1 MKIKIKKFMELQDID
16 LATPCTI
23 SGRNGSGKTTIIRAV
38 LWVLS
43 GKDIDG
49 KTFSENVYP
58 NFVKNISDCN
68 ADVSVYLQGREFR
81 KETNGK
87 ETRKSGESETT
98 IVKSIATK
106 YYVDG
111 QIVNSSSYS
120 EEIQKYTKGF
130 DFQLFANPNYL
141 EAMTKD
147 EKKDIFQKIF
157 NFEEFTA
164 DVSTVTLKNQIA
176 NTNEKIKELTNQVKG
191 FAEVLKPEPIEIS
204 NFDTSI
210 EEIELQIKTNTPTL
224 TEKEVVENNKIFNQL
239 YLLQK
244 EQLGEFKALELNP
257 LKNVKEL
264 KNKLN
269 DILSSQFN
277 ANEINS
283 KIDSLQKKLSKIV
296 ALKNALSSDGCSTCS
311 LCTLEDCTVRS
322 VGGRSIE
329 SIQFELDM
337 MEDKD
342 VVILQEK
349 IESLIVQ
356 KKNAETEFEQA
367 KEAEKTEIEVEIA
380 KIEAENAK
388 IEAENATIESE
399 NAKNIEAH
407 KLEKLRFEAE
417 KEEKIKELKNRINF
431 AKQVNNDDLY
441 EELGV
446 LKSRKN
452 AQQDLI
458 DEFNKKM
465 GAFENAKMQIKIKN
479 SEIEKLSIVRAEKE
493 RKFILQKETE
503 RNYYEELQKQ
513 INNKLPENIN
523 LFLYTKNKSNDDY
536 TAVFDLTFDDSKYY
550 SQGQR
555 VVSFAKLCEFFQN
568 EVGVEFPIFIDEVG
582 VLDSESIAKISEIKD
597 FIKLQPS
604 NEDLKITKQKNY
616 GK

>member
-38 LWVLS
+38 LWVMS

-49 KTFSENVYP
+49 TTFSENVYP
-58 NFVKNISDCN
+58 NFVGNISDCN
-68 ADVSVYLQGREFR
+68 ADVSVFLQGREFR

-87 ETRKSGESETT
+87 ETRKAGEEESI

-147 EKKDIFQKIF
+147 EKKAIFQKIF

-164 DVSTVTLKNQIA
+164 DVSTTTLKNQIA
-176 NTNEKIKELTNQVKG
+176 NTNEKIKELKNQVKG
-191 FAEVLKPEPIEIS
+191 FAEVIKPEPIEIS
-204 NFDTSI
+204 DFDTPI
-210 EEIELQIKTNTPTL
+210 EEIESQIKENTPKL
-224 TEKEVVENNKIFNQL
+224 TETEVAENNEIYTQL
-239 YLLQK
+239 DLLQK
-244 EQLGEFKALELNP
+244 EQFEELILIECKP
-257 LKNVKEL
+257 LKNVENL

-269 DILSSQFN
+269 DILSRQFN
-277 ANEINS
+277 ANEFNL

-296 ALKNALSSDGCSTCS
+296 ALENALSGGGCSTCS
-311 LCTLEDCTVRS
+311 LCTLEDCPSRA
-322 VGGRSIE
+322 VGGKSIE

-367 KEAEKTEIEVEIA
+367 KEAEKTEIEAEIA

-388 IEAENATIESE
+388 IEAENAKIEAE
-399 NAKNIEAH
+399 NAK
-407 KLEKLRFEAE
+407 KLEDHKSRKLSFEAE
-417 KEEKIKELKNRINF
+417 KEEKIKELKNSINF

-441 EELGV
+441 EKLAD
-446 LKSRKN
+446 LKNKKN
-452 AQQDLI
+452 AQQNLI

-465 GAFENAKMQIKIKN
+465 GAFENAKMQIEIKN
-479 SEIEKLSIVRAEKE
+479 SEIEKLVVVRAEKE
-493 RKFILQKETE
+493 RKFILQKEAE
-503 RNYYEELQKQ
+503 RNYYENLQKQ
-513 INNKLPENIN
+513 INEKLPENIS

-536 TAVFDLTFDDSKYY
+536 SAVFDLTFDDSKYY

-555 VVSFAKLCEFFQN
+555 VVSFAKLCEFFQT
-568 EVGVEFPIFIDEVG
+568 EVGVNFPIFIDEVG

-604 NEDLKITKQKNY
+604 NENLKITNQ
-616 GK
+616 

>member
-1 MKIKIKKFMELQDID
+1 MDIRIKKFMELQDID

-49 KTFSENVYP
+49 TTFSENVYP
-58 NFVKNISDCN
+58 NFVGNISDCN
-68 ADVSVYLQGREFR
+68 ADVSIFLQGREFR

-106 YYVDG
+106 YYIDG
-111 QIVNSSSYS
+111 QIVNASSYF
-120 EEIQKYTKGF
+120 EEVAKYTKGF

-147 EKKDIFQKIF
+147 EKKDIFQRIF

-164 DVSTVTLKNQIA
+164 DVSTATLKNQIA
-176 NTNEKIKELTNQVKG
+176 NTNEKIKELKNQVKG
-191 FAEVLKPEPIEIS
+191 FAEVVKPEPIEILD
-204 NFDTSI
+204 FDTPF
-210 EEIELQIKTNTPTL
+210 EEIELQIKENTPKL
-224 TEKEVVENNKIFNQL
+224 TEAEVAENNEIYTQL
-239 YLLQK
+239 DSLQK
-244 EQLGEFKALELNP
+244 EQFGEFKATETKPLRDVGNLKKELN
-257 LKNVKEL
+257 NV
-264 KNKLN
+264 
-269 DILSSQFN
+269 LSSQFN

-296 ALKNALSSDGCSTCS
+296 ALENALSGGGCSTCS
-311 LCTLEDCTVRS
+311 LCTLDDCPSRS

-342 VVILQEK
+342 VVSLQEK

-367 KEAEKTEIEVEIA
+367 KEAKKTEIEAEIA
-380 KIEAENAK
+380 KIEAENAEIEAENAK
-388 IEAENATIESE
+388 IEAENAKKTEDHNSR
-399 NAKNIEAH
+399 
-407 KLEKLRFEAE
+407 KLRFEAE

-431 AKQVNNDDLY
+431 AKQVNNDALY
-441 EELGV
+441 EKLAD
-446 LKSRKN
+446 LKNKKN
-452 AQQDLI
+452 AQQILI

-465 GAFENAKMQIKIKN
+465 GAFENAKMQIEIKN
-479 SEIEKLSIVRAEKE
+479 SEIEKLSVDRAEKE
-493 RKFILQKETE
+493 REFILQKEAE
-503 RNYYEELQKQ
+503 RNYYENLQKQ
-513 INNKLPENIN
+513 INEKLPENIN

-536 TAVFDLTFDDSKYY
+536 SAVFDLTFDDSKYY

-568 EVGVEFPIFIDEVG
+568 EVGVNFPILIDEVG

-604 NEDLKITKQKNY
+604 NENLKITNLN
-616 GK
+616 

>member
-16 LATPCTI
+16 LATPCTV

-49 KTFSENVYP
+49 TTFSENVYP
-58 NFVKNISDCN
+58 NFVGNISDCN
-68 ADVSVYLQGREFR
+68 ADVSVFLQGREFR

-120 EEIQKYTKGF
+120 EEVAKYTKGF

-147 EKKDIFQKIF
+147 EKKDIFQRIF

-164 DVSTVTLKNQIA
+164 DVSTTTLKNQIA

-191 FAEVLKPEPIEIS
+191 FAEVVKPEPIEIS
-204 NFDTSI
+204 DFDTPI
-210 EEIELQIKTNTPTL
+210 EEIETQIKENTPKL
-224 TEKEVVENNKIFNQL
+224 TETEVAENNEIYTQID
-239 YLLQK
+239 LLQK
-244 EQLGEFKALELNP
+244 EQFEELKLIELKP
-257 LKNVKEL
+257 LKNVENL

-269 DILSSQFN
+269 DILSRQFN
-277 ANEINS
+277 ANEFNL

-296 ALKNALSSDGCSTCS
+296 ALENALSGGSCSTCS
-311 LCTLEDCTVRS
+311 LCTLEDCPSRA
-322 VGGRSIE
+322 VGGKSIE

-367 KEAEKTEIEVEIA
+367 KEAEKTEIEAEIAKIEEENA

-388 IEAENATIESE
+388 IEAENAKKIEDHNSR
-399 NAKNIEAH
+399 
-407 KLEKLRFEAE
+407 KLSFEQA

-431 AKQVNNDDLY
+431 AKQVNNDALYKELSDLRS
-441 EELGV
+441 
-446 LKSRKN
+446 KKN

-465 GAFENAKMQIKIKN
+465 GAFENAKKQIEIKN
-479 SEIEKLSIVRAEKE
+479 SEIEKLAVVRAEKE
-493 RKFILQKETE
+493 REFILQKEAE
-503 RNYYEELQKQ
+503 RNYYENLQKQ
-513 INNKLPENIN
+513 INEKLPENIN

-568 EVGVEFPIFIDEVG
+568 EVGVSFPIFIDEVG

-604 NEDLKITKQKNY
+604 NEDLKITNQ
-616 GK
+616 

>member
-1 MKIKIKKFMELQDID
+1 MEIKIKKFMELQDID
-16 LATPCTI
+16 LATPCTV
-23 SGRNGSGKTTIIRAV
+23 SGRNGSGKTTILRAV

-43 GKDIDG
+43 GKDING
-49 KTFSENVYP
+49 TTFSENVYP
-58 NFVKNISDCN
+58 NFVKKISDCN

-87 ETRKSGESETT
+87 ETRKLGESETT

-147 EKKDIFQKIF
+147 EKKAIFQKIF

-164 DVSTVTLKNQIA
+164 DVSTTTLKNQIA
-176 NTNEKIKELTNQVKG
+176 NTNEKIKELKNQVKG
-191 FAEVLKPEPIEIS
+191 FAEVVKPEPFEIS
-204 NFDTSI
+204 DFDTSI
-210 EEIELQIKTNTPTL
+210 EEIETQIKENTPKL
-224 TEKEVVENNKIFNQL
+224 TETEVAENNEIYTKL
-239 YLLQK
+239 DLLQK
-244 EQLGEFKALELNP
+244 EQFGEFKAIELKP

-264 KNKLN
+264 KNKLDN
-269 DILSSQFN
+269 VYSRQFN
-277 ANEINS
+277 ANEINT

-296 ALKNALSSDGCSTCS
+296 ALENALSGDGCSTCS
-311 LCTLEDCTVRS
+311 LCTLEDCPSRA
-322 VGGRSIE
+322 VGGKSIE

-356 KKNAETEFEQA
+356 RENLETEFEQA
-367 KEAEKTEIEVEIA
+367 KEADKAKIEAEIA

-399 NAKNIEAH
+399 NAKKLDDH
-407 KLEKLRFEAE
+407 KLEKLRFEA
-417 KEEKIKELKNRINF
+417 KVEEKIKELKNRINF
-431 AKQVNNDDLY
+431 AKQVNNNDLY
-441 EELGV
+441 KELTV
-446 LKSRKN
+446 LRSKKN

-465 GAFENAKMQIKIKN
+465 GAFENAKMQIEIKN
-479 SEIEKLSIVRAEKE
+479 SEIEKLSIVRAGKE
-493 RKFILQKETE
+493 REFILQKEAE
-503 RNYYEELQKQ
+503 RNYYENLQKQ
-513 INNKLPENIN
+513 INEKLPENIS

-555 VVSFAKLCEFFQN
+555 VVSFAKLCEFFQT
-568 EVGVEFPIFIDEVG
+568 EVGVEFPVFIDEVG

-604 NEDLKITKQKNY
+604 DENLKITNQ
-616 GK
+616 

>member
-1 MKIKIKKFMELQDID
+1 MEIKIKKFMELQDID
-16 LATPCTI
+16 LATPCTV
-23 SGRNGSGKTTIIRAV
+23 SGRNGSGKTTILRAV

-43 GKDIDG
+43 GKDING
-49 KTFSENVYP
+49 TVFSENVYP
-58 NFVKNISDCN
+58 NFVKNIGDCN

-87 ETRKSGESETT
+87 ETRKSGELETT

-106 YYVDG
+106 YYIDG

-147 EKKDIFQKIF
+147 EKKAIFQKIF

-164 DVSTVTLKNQIA
+164 DVSTTTLKNQIA
-176 NTNEKIKELTNQVKG
+176 NTNEKIKELKNQVKG
-191 FAEVLKPEPIEIS
+191 FAEVVKPEPFEIS
-204 NFDTSI
+204 DFDTSI
-210 EEIELQIKTNTPTL
+210 EEIETQIKENTPKL
-224 TEKEVVENNKIFNQL
+224 TETEVAENNEIYTKL
-239 YLLQK
+239 DLLQK
-244 EQLGEFKALELNP
+244 EQFGEFKAIELKP

-264 KNKLN
+264 KNKLDN
-269 DILSSQFN
+269 VYSRQFN
-277 ANEINS
+277 ANEINT

-296 ALKNALSSDGCSTCS
+296 ALENALSSDGCSTCS
-311 LCTLEDCTVRS
+311 LCTLEDCPSRA
-322 VGGRSIE
+322 VGGKSIE

-367 KEAEKTEIEVEIA
+367 NEAEIAKIEAEIA

-388 IEAENATIESE
+388 IEAENAKIEEE
-399 NAKNIEAH
+399 NAEKIEDH
-407 KLEKLRFEAE
+407 NSGKLSFEAE

-431 AKQVNNDDLY
+431 AKQVNNNDLY
-441 EELGV
+441 KELTV
-446 LKSRKN
+446 LRSKKN

-458 DEFNKKM
+458 DEFNKAM
-465 GAFENAKMQIKIKN
+465 GAFENAKMQIETKN
-479 SEIEKLSIVRAEKE
+479 SEIEKLSIVRVEKE
-493 RKFILQKETE
+493 REFILQKEAG
-503 RNYYEELQKQ
+503 RNYYENLQRQ
-513 INNKLPENIN
+513 INEKLPENIS

-536 TAVFDLTFDDSKYY
+536 TPVFDLTFDDSKYY

-568 EVGVEFPIFIDEVG
+568 EVGVKFPIFIDEVG
-582 VLDSESIAKISEIKD
+582 VLDSESIAKISEIED

-604 NEDLKITKQKNY
+604 DEELKITK
-616 GK
+616 

>member
-1 MKIKIKKFMELQDID
+1 MELQDID
-16 LATPCTI
+16 LATPCTV

-49 KTFSENVYP
+49 TTFSENVYP
-58 NFVKNISDCN
+58 NFVRNVGDCN
-68 ADVSVYLQGREFR
+68 ADVSVFLQGREFR

-87 ETRKSGESETT
+87 ETRKSGEQETT

-111 QIVNSSSYS
+111 QIVNSSSYA

-157 NFEEFTA
+157 NFEEFTS
-164 DVSTVTLKNQIA
+164 DVSTTTLKNSIA
-176 NTNEKIKELTNQVKG
+176 NTNEKIKELKNQVKG
-191 FAEVLKPEPIEIS
+191 FAEVVKPEPIEIS
-204 NFDTSI
+204 NFDISI
-210 EEIELQIKTNTPTL
+210 EEIETQIKENTPKL
-224 TEKEVVENNKIFNQL
+224 TETEVAENNEIYTQL
-239 YLLQK
+239 DLLQK
-244 EQLGEFKALELNP
+244 EQFG
-257 LKNVKEL
+257 EL
-264 KNKLN
+264 KVTELKPLINFKDLNNNLN
-269 DILSSQFN
+269 DVYSSQFN
-277 ANEINS
+277 ANEFNT
-283 KIDSLQKKLSKIV
+283 KLDLLQKRLSKIV
-296 ALKNALSSDGCSTCS
+296 ALKNALTGGGCSTCS
-311 LCTLEDCTVRS
+311 LCTLEDCPSRS
-322 VGGRSIE
+322 VGGHSIE

-367 KEAEKTEIEVEIA
+367 KEAEKTKIEAEIA

-388 IEAENATIESE
+388 IEEENARIETE
-399 NAKNIEAH
+399 NAIKIEDH
-407 KLEKLRFEAE
+407 KFRKLRFEDK

-431 AKQVNNDDLY
+431 AKQVNNDSLY
-441 EELGV
+441 KELAD
-446 LKSRKN
+446 LKSKKN

-465 GAFENAKMQIKIKN
+465 GAFENAKMQIEIKN
-479 SEIEKLSIVRAEKE
+479 SEIEKLAVVRAEKE
-493 RKFILQKETE
+493 REFILQKEAE

-568 EVGVEFPIFIDEVG
+568 EVGVNFPIFIDEVG

-604 NEDLKITKQKNY
+604 NENLKITNQ
-616 GK
+616 

>member
-16 LATPCTI
+16 LATPCTV
-23 SGRNGSGKTTIIRAV
+23 SGRNGSGKTSILRAV

-49 KTFSENVYP
+49 TTFSENVYP
-58 NFVKNISDCN
+58 NFVRNISDCN

-87 ETRKSGESETT
+87 ETRKAGEQETT

-111 QIVNSSSYS
+111 QIVNSSSYA

-147 EKKDIFQKIF
+147 EKKDIFQRIF

-164 DVSTVTLKNQIA
+164 DVSTTTLKNSIA
-176 NTNEKIKELTNQVKG
+176 NTNEKIKELKNQVKG
-191 FAEVLKPEPIEIS
+191 FAEVVKPEPIEIS

-210 EEIELQIKTNTPTL
+210 EEIESQIKENTPKL
-224 TEKEVVENNKIFNQL
+224 TETEVAENNEIYTQL
-239 YLLQK
+239 DLLQK
-244 EQLGEFKALELNP
+244 ESFGELKLIELKP
-257 LKNVKEL
+257 LKNVKDL
-264 KNKLN
+264 KNKL
-269 DILSSQFN
+269 DDVYSRQFN
-277 ANEINS
+277 ANEINT

-296 ALKNALSSDGCSTCS
+296 ALENALSGGGCSTCS
-311 LCTLEDCTVRS
+311 LCTLEDCPSRS
-322 VGGRSIE
+322 VGGHSIE

-367 KEAEKTEIEVEIA
+367 REAEKIKIEDEIA

-388 IEAENATIESE
+388 IEEENARIETE
-399 NAKNIEAH
+399 NAI
-407 KLEKLRFEAE
+407 KLEDHKFRKLRFED
-417 KEEKIKELKNRINF
+417 KIEEKIKELKNSINF
-431 AKQVNNDDLY
+431 AKQVNNDALY
-441 EELGV
+441 EKLAD
-446 LKSRKN
+446 LKSKKN
-452 AQQDLI
+452 AQQVLI
-458 DEFNKKM
+458 DVHNKEV
-465 GAFENAKMQIKIKN
+465 GAFENAKMQIETKN
-479 SEIEKLSIVRAEKE
+479 SEIEKLAIVRAEKE
-493 RKFILQKETE
+493 REFILQKEAE
-503 RNYYEELQKQ
+503 RNYYEDLQKQ

-536 TAVFDLTFDDSKYY
+536 SPAFDLTFDDSKYY

-555 VVSFAKLCEFFQN
+555 VVSFAKLCKFFQN
-568 EVGVEFPIFIDEVG
+568 EVGVKFPIFIDEVG

-604 NEDLKITKQKNY
+604 NENLKITNQ
-616 GK
+616 